1 MSFLPFGLE
10 DLEGKGEMGRVHLWK
25 GWKKRI
31 RPWADVSQPA
41 PPLPQ
46 DLCCLAECCWTA

>member
-10 DLEGKGEMGRVHLWK
+10 ELEGKGEMGQVHLWK

-31 RPWADVSQPA
+31 RP
-41 PPLPQ
+41 
-46 DLCCLAECCWTA
+46 